1 VSTISQPPI
10 EEPVV
15 PAHVPRGIEANG
27 INTIREEER
36 KGHPHDLFLPWFAS
50 NVGVFGISYGAYI
63 LFFGL
68 SLWQALLAGVLGVVA
83 SFLLVGLVALAGPR
97 GSAPTQTVSRAA
109 FGVRGNRVSAI
120 LAWLLTVG
128 WEIALVVIGTLAFA
142 TVCGKLGIGSG
153 TGVKIVGIAIITG
166 LTLLGGIT
174 GFDLIMRMQ
183 GLITVVGAVL
193 TIIVMALTASHIHF
207 STVTALPGGTTPSF
221 IGAIVLAATGFGL
234 GWVYAGADYSRYLPR
249 NSSKPGIVWWT
260 TLGGALG
267 PAILLSFGV
276 LLSGSSKSLLNGI
289 SADPVGALT
298 QVLPHW
304 FLVPFIVLTVLG
316 LVAATVM
323 DVYSSGLNLQAAGLR
338 LPRHLAASVDGTLM
352 TLGSIYVVF
361 IAKASFLNEFEGFLI
376 TLGVPVAGWMGIFLA
391 DLLLRRRDYV
401 EIDLYNPR
409 GRYGDVRA
417 WPLALLALATAVGWG
432 MVTNTYAGWLNW
444 QGYLLGPLGL
454 GGKTG
459 HWSGADLGVVVAIVI
474 GFLGTLLTRSEVHRQ
489 EALPV
494 PGPESAAG
502 TGETMSVAGGR

>member
-1 VSTISQPPI
+1 VSTRSSI

-36 KGHPHDLFLPWFAS
+36 KGHPRDLFLPWFAS

-68 SLWQALLAGVLGVVA
+68 ALWQALLAGVVGVIA
-83 SFLLVGLVALAGPR
+83 SFLLVGFVALAGPR

-109 FGVRGNRVSAI
+109 FGVRGNRVAAI

-142 TVCGKLGIGSG
+142 TVCSKLGLGSG
-153 TGVKIVGIAIITG
+153 NPVKIVGIAIITG

-193 TIIVMALTASHIHF
+193 TIVVMALTVSHIHW
-207 STVTALPGGTTPSF
+207 STVSALPGGTTPSF
-221 IGAIVLAATGFGL
+221 VGAIVLAATGFGL

-249 NSSKPGIVWWT
+249 NSSKPGIVGWT

-267 PAILLSFGV
+267 PAVLLCFGV
-276 LLSGSSKSLLNGI
+276 MLSGSSKSLLNGI
-289 SADPVGALT
+289 SADPIGALT
-298 QVLPHW
+298 DVLPHW

-338 LPRHLAASVDGTLM
+338 LPRHLAASIDGTLM

-361 IAKASFLNEFEGFLI
+361 IAKSSFLSQFEGFLI
-376 TLGVPVAGWMGIFLA
+376 TLGVPIAGWLGIFLA
-391 DLLLRRRDYV
+391 DLLLRRHNYV
-401 EIDLYNPR
+401 ELDLYNPR
-409 GRYGDVRA
+409 GRYGDVRR
-417 WPLALLALATAVGWG
+417 WPLALLALGTAVGWG
-432 MVTNTYAGWLNW
+432 MVTNTSAGWLNW

-454 GGKTG
+454 GGKSG
-459 HWSGADLGVVVAIVI
+459 QWSGADLGVVAAIVI
-474 GFLGTLLTRSEVHRQ
+474 GFAGTLLTRAQVRRQ
-489 EALPV
+489 ESLPLPGGSASAPPAAV
-494 PGPESAAG
+494 PA
-502 TGETMSVAGGR
+502 AGGR

>member
-1 VSTISQPPI
+1 MSTASPPRI

-15 PAHVPRGIEANG
+15 PDRVPRGVEANG

-36 KGHPHDLFLPWFAS
+36 KGTPRVLFLPWFAS
-50 NVGVFGISYGAYI
+50 NLGVFGISYGAFI

-68 SLWQALLAGVLGVVA
+68 SLWQALVAGVIGVVG

-97 GSAPTQTVSRAA
+97 ASAPTQTVSRSA
-109 FGVRGNRVSAI
+109 FGVRGNRVAAI

-142 TVCGKLGIGSG
+142 TVCGKLGLGSG
-153 TGVKIVGIAIITG
+153 TGVKIIGIAIITG

-193 TIIVMALTASHIHF
+193 TIVVIALTASHVHW
-207 STVTALPGGTTPSF
+207 STVSALPNGTTPAF
-221 IGAIVLAATGFGL
+221 VGGIVLAATGFGL

-249 NSSKPGIVWWT
+249 NSSKSGIVWWT
-260 TLGGALG
+260 TFGGALG
-267 PAILLSFGV
+267 PAILLCFGV
-276 LLSGSSKSLLNGI
+276 LLSGSSKSLLNAI

-298 QVLPHW
+298 DVLPHW
-304 FLVPFIVLTVLG
+304 FLVPFIVLVVLG

-323 DVYSSGLNLQAAGLR
+323 DVYSSGLNLQSAGLR
-338 LPRHLAASVDGTLM
+338 LPRYLAAAVDGTLM

-361 IAKASFLNEFEGFLI
+361 IAKATFLAEFEGFLI
-376 TLGVPVAGWMGIFLA
+376 TLGVPVAGWLGIFLA
-391 DLLLRRRDYV
+391 DLMMRRRDYV
-401 EIDLYNPR
+401 EADLYKPG
-409 GRYGDVRA
+409 GRYGDIRA

-432 MVTNTYAGWLNW
+432 MVTNTSAGWLNW

-459 HWSGADLGVVVAIVI
+459 SWSGADLGVVVAIVI
-474 GFLGTLLTRSEVHRQ
+474 GFVGTLFTRAEVRRQ
-489 EALPV
+489 ESLPV
-494 PGPESAAG
+494 DPSESALAPA
-502 TGETMSVAGGR
+502 AGGR

>member
-1 VSTISQPPI
+1 VSSTMSTPPT
-10 EEPVV
+10 EQPVV

-27 INTIREEER
+27 INTIREAER
-36 KGHPHDLFLPWFAS
+36 KGRPRDLFLPWFAS

-83 SFLLVGLVALAGPR
+83 SFVLVGFVALAGPR

-109 FGVRGNRVSAI
+109 FGVRGNRAAAI

-142 TVCGKLGIGSG
+142 TVCKKLGLGDG
-153 TGVKIVGIAIITG
+153 DTVKAVGIAIITG

-183 GLITVVGAVL
+183 GLITVVGGVL
-193 TIIVMALTASHIHF
+193 TVVVMVLTASHIHL
-207 STVTALPGGTTPSF
+207 STVTALPDGTTPSF
-221 IGAIVLAATGFGL
+221 VGAIVLAATGFGL

-249 NSSKPGIVWWT
+249 PSSRSGIVWWT
-260 TLGGALG
+260 TFGGALG
-267 PAILLSFGV
+267 PAILLCFGV

-298 QVLPHW
+298 DVLPHW

-338 LPRHLAASVDGTLM
+338 LPRHLAASIDGTLM

-361 IAKASFLNEFEGFLI
+361 IARTSFLGQFEGFLI
-376 TLGVPVAGWMGIFLA
+376 TLGVPVAGWLGVFLA

-401 EIDLYNPR
+401 ESDLYDPR
-409 GRYGDVRA
+409 GRYGDIRV
-417 WPLALLALATAVGWG
+417 WPLVLLALGTAVGWG
-432 MVTNTYAGWLNW
+432 LVTNTSAGWLKW

-454 GGKTG
+454 GGKGG
-459 HWSGADLGVVVAIVI
+459 HWSGADLGVVAAIVI
-474 GFLGTLLTRSEVHRQ
+474 GFLGTLLTRAQIRRQ
-489 EALPV
+489 ESLAV
-494 PGPESAAG
+494 PGAQP
-502 TGETMSVAGGR
+502 R